1 MSDLRT
7 PLAGARGLG
16 SGRNGTRHWFAQR
29 LTALAL
35 IPLGLAAVVLFF
47 WIMHLGYARAA
58 AVLREPWVLLFV
70 VLLVGVVFWHGFLG
84 LKVVIEDYVP
94 QPGRAFALIT
104 AVRFVAV
111 ALALLGIISAALVA
125 FGSF

>member
-1 MSDLRT
+1 MNDLRT
-7 PLAGARGLG
+7 PLAAARSLG
-16 SGRNGTRHWFAQR
+16 SGRNGTRHWLAQR

-47 WIMHLGYARAA
+47 WIMHLGYAH
-58 AVLREPWVLLFV
+58 AVAVMHQPWVLLFV

-84 LKVVIEDYVP
+84 LQVVIEDYVP

-104 AVRFVAV
+104 AARFVAI
-111 ALALLGIISAALVA
+111 ALAVLGIVSAALVA
-125 FGSF
+125 FRSF

>member
-7 PLAGARGLG
+7 PLAAARSLG
-16 SGRNGTRHWFAQR
+16 SGRNGTGHWLAQR

-47 WIMHLGYARAA
+47 WIMHLDYARAV
-58 AVLREPWVLLFV
+58 AVMHQPWVLLFA

-94 QPGRAFALIT
+94 HPGLAFACIT
-104 AVRFVAV
+104 LARFAAI
-111 ALALLGIISAALVA
+111 ALALLGIIAAALVA
-125 FGSF
+125 FRSF